1 MIEFAKLGRRRQ
13 FLCAYVLLLFFSG
26 LWQNPIFSLIIAA
39 VYLLGLA
46 GLVTVFDARKRAS
59 RNEQYMYGFL
69 GCLLMVICV
78 VWLEIL
84 YRVMPYMSAY

>member
-1 MIEFAKLGRRRQ
+1 MISLGKLGRRRQ

-46 GLVTVFDARKRAS
+46 GLVTVFDTRKRAS
-59 RNEQYMYGFL
+59 RNEQYMYAFF
-69 GCLLMVICV
+69 GCLLMVISV

-84 YRVMPYMSAY
+84 YQVMPYMSAY

>member
-1 MIEFAKLGRRRQ
+1 MISLGKLGRRRQ

-59 RNEQYMYGFL
+59 RNEQYMYAFF
-69 GCLLMVICV
+69 GCLLMFICV

-84 YRVMPYMSAY
+84 YQVMPYMSAY

>member
-1 MIEFAKLGRRRQ
+1 MISLGKLGRRRQ
-13 FLCAYVLLLFFSG
+13 FLLAYVLLLFFSG

-59 RNEQYMYGFL
+59 RNEQYMYAFF
-69 GCLLMVICV
+69 GCLLMFISV

-84 YRVMPYMSAY
+84 YQVMPYMSAY

>member
-1 MIEFAKLGRRRQ
+1 MISLGKLGRRRQ
-13 FLCAYVLLLFFSG
+13 FLCAYVVLLFFSG
-26 LWQNPIFSLIIAA
+26 LWQNPFFSLIIAA

-59 RNEQYMYGFL
+59 RNEQYMYAFF
-69 GCLLMVICV
+69 GCLLMFISV

-84 YRVMPYMSAY
+84 YQVMPYMSAY